1 MSRNYGSISIKII
14 MQSILYRDHLD
25 NTFSFFGIFVIVYV
39 ITLLSQHENE
49 LKSRSSMGLTA
60 MEAGHV
66 AAR

>member
-1 MSRNYGSISIKII
+1 